1 MGVVKGVRVARTGL
15 LVWVSYLFLEEC
27 QNEVR
32 FYMYF
37 SITYLKFK
45 AYKLSG
51 GHWIYSHL

>member
-27 QNEVR
+27 SNEVR

-37 SITYLKFK
+37 SITVY
-45 AYKLSG
+45 
-51 GHWIYSHL
+51 